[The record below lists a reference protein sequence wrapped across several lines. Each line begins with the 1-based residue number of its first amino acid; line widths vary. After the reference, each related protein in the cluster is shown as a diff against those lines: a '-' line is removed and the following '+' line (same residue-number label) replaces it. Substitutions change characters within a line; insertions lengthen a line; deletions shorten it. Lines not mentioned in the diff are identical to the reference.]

1 MNDKEKFKNF
11 IYNHPEFIDMV
22 RENKTTWQKLYE
34 LYDLY
39 GENNEIWNRYTS
51 NSIASNIDLKSLFN
65 TLKNIDLDNLEQ
77 NISSIQKAVG
87 LVSEFT
93 KKEENE
99 TIEAKDGK
107 IDSIYG
113 EDNEKTSIE

>member
-1 MNDKEKFKNF
+1 MSNKDNFKNF

-22 RENKTTWQKLYE
+22 KNNKTTWQKLYE

-39 GENNEIWNRYTS
+39 GENNDIWNKYKD
-51 NSIASNIDLKSLFN
+51 NSISSNIDLKSLFN

-77 NISSIQKAVG
+77 SINSIQKAVG

-93 KKEENE
+93 TPTKEEEITPKEDKLDN
-99 TIEAKDGK
+99 
-107 IDSIYG
+107 IYG
-113 EDNEKTSIE
+113 DNNEE

>member
-1 MNDKEKFKNF
+1 MSKENFKNF

-22 RENKTTWQKLYE
+22 SSNKTSWQKLYE

-39 GENNEIWNRYTS
+39 GENSEIWNRYKNNSLSS
-51 NSIASNIDLKSLFN
+51 NMDLKSLFN

-87 LVSEFT
+87 IVEEFT
-93 KKEENE
+93 KPTKEEE
-99 TIEAKDGK
+99 IAPKEDKLTTL
-107 IDSIYG
+107 YG
-113 EDNEKTSIE
+113 EDNEK

>member
-1 MNDKEKFKNF
+1 MKDDFKKF

-22 RENKTTWQKLYE
+22 HNNKTSWQKLYE

-39 GENNEIWNRYTS
+39 GENNEIWNRYKT
-51 NSIASNIDLKSLFN
+51 NSITSNIDLKNLFS

-77 NISSIQKAVG
+77 SISSIQKAVG

-93 KKEENE
+93 TKDEEEKITPKE
-99 TIEAKDGK
+99 DK
-107 IDSIYG
+107 INTIYG
-113 EDNEKTSIE
+113 ENNEK